1 MSLVR
6 VLSYDVNGL
15 RGDRAAM
22 DAMVRELAPDVVLV
36 HGAPRRFRWRTRC
49 ADLADRFGLVYAG
62 GGEPSLGNLVL
73 VHLRVALRGVRYI
86 QFPLVPG
93 ELARGGVV
101 TRCEVA
107 GRPRVLAS
115 AQLAAQPRQRQSQA
129 ALFAAAL
136 SDVEGPVIASV
147 DGGAAPEAQRLT
159 EAEGRTEGPGLTDG
173 RTVAGSAGRATIIVD
188 PAIDI
193 ERCEVVDTPGARL
206 ASIHLPM
213 VADLRLPVPA
223 GTGPMVSA

>member
-1 MSLVR
+1 
-6 VLSYDVNGL
+6 
-15 RGDRAAM
+15 
-22 DAMVRELAPDVVLV
+22 VVLV
-36 HGAPRRFRWRTRC
+36 HRAPRRFRWRTRC

-73 VHLRVALRGVRYI
+73 VHLRVALRDVRYI

-107 GRPRVLAS
+107 GRPLVLAS

-147 DGGAAPEAQRLT
+147 DGGAAPAARGLTQERGLT
-159 EAEGRTEGPGLTDG
+159 EG

-188 PAIDI
+188 QVIDI